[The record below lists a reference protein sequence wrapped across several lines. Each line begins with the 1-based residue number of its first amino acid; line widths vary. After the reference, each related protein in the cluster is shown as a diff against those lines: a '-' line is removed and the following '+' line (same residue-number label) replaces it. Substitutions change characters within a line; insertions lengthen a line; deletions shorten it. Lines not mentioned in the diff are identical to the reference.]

1 MLYYWMCQNI
11 IYDTEGYFS
20 GVYKV
25 GPEETYN
32 NGKSVCSGYSR
43 LFEYLGTYIGLDIKC
58 VSGYAKGYGY
68 QHGEK
73 ISGTNHEWNIIKLKN
88 VLYPIDSTWGA
99 GYLKDKQ
106 FKKVFREFYFCTDT
120 YEFIFSHFP
129 EEDKWQLI
137 YPTVTIE
144 EFSKF
149 ANFKEKM
156 FKFFITEAI
165 YHTLQVKGM
174 IVIPFLHMNKKDNI
188 EVLVDIYDK
197 EENETKDAL
206 NTIIY
211 GAEMILL
218 LFIFKKIGTYKA
230 DIYADYR
237 NIESKS
243 FLVSYYFE
251 NEEEFEET
259 PETPFSL
266 PKIYNNDITIIEPI
280 FNIMKKGE
288 KVRIR
293 MHSVVTDEIIITNDK
308 WLYIKKNER
317 DFFEATITV
326 NTDEIFIGRKTDE
339 KDFLTS
345 IIYEVN

>member
-1 MLYYWMCQNI
+1 
-11 IYDTEGYFS
+11 
-20 GVYKV
+20 
-25 GPEETYN
+25 
-32 NGKSVCSGYSR
+32 
-43 LFEYLGTYIGLDIKC
+43 
-58 VSGYAKGYGY
+58 
-68 QHGEK
+68 
-73 ISGTNHEWNIIKLKN
+73 
-88 VLYPIDSTWGA
+88 
-99 GYLKDKQ
+99 
-106 FKKVFREFYFCTDT
+106 
-120 YEFIFSHFP
+120 
-129 EEDKWQLI
+129 
-137 YPTVTIE
+137 
-144 EFSKF
+144 
-149 ANFKEKM
+149 
-156 FKFFITEAI
+156 
-165 YHTLQVKGM
+165 
-174 IVIPFLHMNKKDNI
+174 MNKKDNI

-266 PKIYNNDITIIEPI
+266 PKIYNNDITIIEPV

-293 MHSVVTDEIIITNDK
+293 MHSVITDEIIITNDK

>member
-1 MLYYWMCQNI
+1 MLI
-11 IYDTEGYFS
+11 
-20 GVYKV
+20 
-25 GPEETYN
+25 
-32 NGKSVCSGYSR
+32 
-43 LFEYLGTYIGLDIKC
+43 
-58 VSGYAKGYGY
+58 
-68 QHGEK
+68 
-73 ISGTNHEWNIIKLKN
+73 
-88 VLYPIDSTWGA
+88 
-99 GYLKDKQ
+99 
-106 FKKVFREFYFCTDT
+106 
-120 YEFIFSHFP
+120 
-129 EEDKWQLI
+129 
-137 YPTVTIE
+137 
-144 EFSKF
+144 
-149 ANFKEKM
+149 
-156 FKFFITEAI
+156 
-165 YHTLQVKGM
+165 
-174 IVIPFLHMNKKDNI
+174 
-188 EVLVDIYDK
+188 
-197 EENETKDAL
+197 
-206 NTIIY
+206 
-211 GAEMILL
+211 
-218 LFIFKKIGTYKA
+218 
-230 DIYADYR
+230 DYR

-266 PKIYNNDITIIEPI
+266 PKIYNNDITIIEPV